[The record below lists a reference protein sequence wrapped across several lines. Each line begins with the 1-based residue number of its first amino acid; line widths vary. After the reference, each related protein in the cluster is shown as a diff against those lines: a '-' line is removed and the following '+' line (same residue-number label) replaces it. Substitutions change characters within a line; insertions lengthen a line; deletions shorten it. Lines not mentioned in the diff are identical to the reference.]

1 MAALR
6 GWAAIC
12 ASKVRPDRGSGWPL
26 LSQSNAF
33 DRKNTEDTTVNQI
46 NPRNRGLLDMTQG
59 THNDVEEP
67 RRETSWPACLEGEMR
82 FDVRK
87 RRVGLFAFLVGGM
100 LATSAQAVTF
110 SYASF
115 ADTTGLQINGDA
127 TAADI
132 SGRSVMRL
140 TPPQG
145 GAGGS
150 VYNTQAISLSNDY
163 GFSTRFTFNI
173 GSNNVN
179 QYGEIGA
186 DGIAFVI
193 QTVSNNVGGIGGG
206 LGYAGITPSVEVEF
220 DTYSNGGTDPRLGGS
235 GSLAGN
241 DHIAIMQNGDSTNHL
256 AYTIVSPTLE
266 LNGGQDITAFVDY
279 DGAAHLMQVR
289 WSTDGLRPADAGLSY
304 SMDLTSLFGTDPVYV
319 GFSASTGAD
328 WSAQDIVNWSFNDSY
343 NPITAAPTQTIPAGP
358 SAPGGVPEPATWLM
372 MLTGFGAVGAAVRRR
387 RNAPAMSAC

>member
-1 MAALR
+1 
-6 GWAAIC
+6 
-12 ASKVRPDRGSGWPL
+12 
-26 LSQSNAF
+26 
-33 DRKNTEDTTVNQI
+33 
-46 NPRNRGLLDMTQG
+46 
-59 THNDVEEP
+59 
-67 RRETSWPACLEGEMR
+67 MR
-82 FDVRK
+82 FNAMKCRTGV
-87 RRVGLFAFLVGGM
+87 LALVAGVT

-110 SYASF
+110 SYANF

-127 TAADI
+127 AAVDI
-132 SGRSVMRL
+132 AGRDVMRL

-150 VYNTQAISLSNDY
+150 VYNTQAIALSSNY

-193 QTVSNNVGGIGGG
+193 QTVSNNVGGLGGG

-220 DTYSNGGTDPRLGGS
+220 DTYSNGGTDPRLPGS

-241 DHIAIMQNGDSTNHL
+241 DHIAIMQNGDPNTHL
-256 AYTIVSPTLE
+256 ASAITSPTLE
-266 LNGGQDITAFVDY
+266 LNGGQDITAFIDY
-279 DGAAHLMQVR
+279 DGASNLMQVR
-289 WSTDGLRPADAGLSY
+289 WSTNGLRPDDPGLSY
-304 SMDLTSLFGTDPVYV
+304 SIDLASLFGADPVYV

-343 NPITAAPTQTIPAGP
+343 SPITSAPIATIPAGS

-372 MLTGFGAVGAAVRRR
+372 MLAGFGAVGAAVRRR
-387 RNAPAMSAC
+387 RYALALGDC